1 MIPQNDTKSLT
12 VRLPL
17 ALYEAGGALAQRRR
31 TSMNALLQ
39 EGLVNLIRESEQ
51 KALYDAFTLVG
62 DDEETDLSFA
72 EAAQAEVICRNE

>member
-1 MIPQNDTKSLT
+1 
-12 VRLPL
+12 
-17 ALYEAGGALAQRRR
+17 
-31 TSMNALLQ
+31 MNALLQ